1 MAYLCKKV
9 IILKKK
15 KKYNPLAFIWIHI
28 ARTLICLLHRL
39 TGHPTPLNPKQYYF
53 GFKVIFLDEKIYIY
67 LTNK

>member
-15 KKYNPLAFIWIHI
+15 KYNPLAFVKIHI
-28 ARTLICLLHRL
+28 ERTLICLLHRL
-39 TGHPTPLNPKQYYF
+39 TGDPTPPNPKQYYF